1 MPALRRGKVWT
12 NLMSRPNAEVI
23 GLSDASLARR
33 IVAAPCVEGVEE
45 GRARLTDWLAEIA
58 HAPAGDALRRVIAET
73 PALDALLTGLAGGSS
88 YLWDLVRASS
98 PRLLALIEAEPERR
112 FADILVDARR
122 AIAATREEAEA
133 MRLLRCMKAE
143 SALLIALTDIGGV
156 WPITRVLELRT
167 MLADAAIGAAV
178 DYLLLGAQRRGK
190 LKLADPADTPAN
202 SGYIVLAMGKM
213 GAGELNYSSDV
224 DLIVF
229 YDPAALVSGTEPAA
243 FYVRLTRALVKM
255 LQERTADGYVFR
267 VDLRLRPDP
276 ASTQIAISTAA
287 ALDYYESR

>member
-23 GLSDASLARR
+23 SGGLSDASLARR

-58 HAPAGDALRRVIAET
+58 HAPAGDALRRVVAET
-73 PALDALLTGLAGGSS
+73 PAPDALLTGLAGGSS

-112 FADILVDARR
+112 FADILADARR

-143 SALLIALTDIGGV
+143 AALLIALTDIGGV
-156 WPITRVLELRT
+156 WPITRVLELQT

-243 FYVRLTRALVKM
+243 FYRALP
-255 LQERTADGYVFR
+255 TA
-267 VDLRLRPDP
+267 
-276 ASTQIAISTAA
+276 
-287 ALDYYESR
+287 